1 MKKAFTFQ
9 SQVREEDSS
18 FSIVFVFENG
28 GYGASEVGKKKGS
41 GHRGKVH
48 GRDMREP

>member
-28 GYGASEVGKKKGS
+28 GYGASEVGKKKERVDTEVKFTG
-41 GHRGKVH
+41 GI
-48 GRDMREP
+48 